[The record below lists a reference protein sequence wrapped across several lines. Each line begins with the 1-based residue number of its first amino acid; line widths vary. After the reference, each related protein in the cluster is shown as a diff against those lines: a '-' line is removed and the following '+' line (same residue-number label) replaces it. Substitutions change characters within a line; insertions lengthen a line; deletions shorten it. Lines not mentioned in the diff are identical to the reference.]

1 MSSPVR
7 NGFPCIGGVQKCAAK
22 YFFLKNAIP
31 EEAQLY
37 PWAIQNGKMAE
48 YAESHCGSVKSK
60 VLTTEQVQCLIH
72 FNHLSIEYKVHS

>member
-1 MSSPVR
+1 MAFLALVGYRS
-7 NGFPCIGGVQKCAAK
+7 VQPST
-22 YFFLKNAIP
+22 FFLKNAIP

-72 FNHLSIEYKVHS
+72 FNHLSVEYKVHS